1 MVSHVSITLFFVLG
15 CTTGGGQKQHWKIN
29 DRMCHWGSVSAR
41 RKARFFFFFLEKYV
55 FIFQQTKKRKDCS
68 RVFFSPFLCFIM
80 ATWNIGL
87 ALSHLRHFTARLM
100 FNRREPKLS
109 SLVLGITHVRSKN
122 IVSPHTYVLE
132 VKLLLVLNLLSSA
145 FMDDYLWECHTDNG
159 STQGIRH
166 WFYCWQW

>member
-1 MVSHVSITLFFVLG
+1 MTGCATEAVCLQDVRHV
-15 CTTGGGQKQHWKIN
+15 
-29 DRMCHWGSVSAR
+29 
-41 RKARFFFFFLEKYV
+41 FFFFFFREICIYFPADKEEKRL
-55 FIFQQTKKRKDCS
+55 QPS
-68 RVFFSPFLCFIM
+68 LFSPFLCFIM

-109 SLVLGITHVRSKN
+109 SLVLSITHVRSEN

-159 STQGIRH
+159 STQGIRC